1 MQAVPFSKKRFCLSS
16 IQDPVSSIQYKGALG
31 MFRKQQIKNQKRI
44 SSEGFSILEAVIA
57 LAIFSIGILA
67 VAGMQVSSTN
77 GNASARFTIEAAALA
92 QDVVENLLALDYD
105 PDAAFPL
112 PQFDPA
118 VDHASTNGRYSIDWT
133 VLGPDNPLPRAI
145 TINVVVFWEVYG
157 KPRRYDLSF
166 IKNAEI

>member
-1 MQAVPFSKKRFCLSS
+1 
-16 IQDPVSSIQYKGALG
+16 
-31 MFRKQQIKNQKRI
+31 MFRKQRIKNKKRI

-67 VAGMQVSSTN
+67 VAGMQVSSTS

-92 QDVVENLLALDYD
+92 QDVVERLLILDYD

-118 VDHASTNGRYSIDWT
+118 VDHASTIGRYTVDWT

-145 TINVVVFWEVYG
+145 TINVDVFWDVYG
-157 KPRRYDLSF
+157 KPRRYSLSF